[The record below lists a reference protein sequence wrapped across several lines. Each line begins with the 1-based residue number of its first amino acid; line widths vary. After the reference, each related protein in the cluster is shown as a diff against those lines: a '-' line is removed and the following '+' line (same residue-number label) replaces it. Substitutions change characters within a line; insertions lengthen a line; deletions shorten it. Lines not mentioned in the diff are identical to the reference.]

1 MNMFENVMKLD
12 YLGMEQKQSQ
22 QGNSY
27 NIITLGN
34 SSSYERYPFYADPSI
49 TISAGV
55 GAPVKATIKAVLQRG
70 FVNFIVTKIEPFKE

>member
-1 MNMFENVMKLD
+1 MFENVLKLD

-22 QGNSY
+22 QGNFY

-34 SSSYERYPFYADPSI
+34 SASYEKYPFYADPSI

-55 GAPVKATIKAVLQRG
+55 GVLCVLQIRPYS
-70 FVNFIVTKIEPFKE
+70 VRECKLPVLSDAM

>member
-1 MNMFENVMKLD
+1 MTLD
-12 YLGMEQKQSQ
+12 YLGMEQRQSQ

-34 SSSYERYPFYADPSI
+34 SSSYEKYPFYADPSI

-55 GAPVKATIKAVLQRG
+55 GSPVKATIKAVLQRG

>member
-1 MNMFENVMKLD
+1 MFENVMKLD

-34 SSSYERYPFYADPSI
+34 SASYEKYQFYADPSI

-55 GAPVKATIKAVLQRG
+55 GSPVKATIKAVLQRG
-70 FVNFIVTKIEPFKE
+70 FVNFVVTKIELFKE